1 MARAGRKV
9 EDTPPSPG
17 LEEGHAVEPPD
28 GIAHAQSAVKIH
40 EVDAIA
46 QQHVLAVID
55 HLARSGMLVRRSP
68 STQIAPLLQ
77 QSNLVAGLRQCA
89 RGRQTCQS
97 TAHYSY
103 VQAHT
108 PCASVLKRP
117 HPNMLSFSYAGTPIR
132 AEKTSKL
139 RCSMWRNKR

>member
-1 MARAGRKV
+1 M
-9 EDTPPSPG
+9 
-17 LEEGHAVEPPD
+17 
-28 GIAHAQSAVKIH
+28 
-40 EVDAIA
+40 
-46 QQHVLAVID
+46 LAVID
-55 HLARSGMLVRRSP
+55 HLAGSGMLVRRSP
-68 STQIAPLLQ
+68 ATQIASLLQ
-77 QSNLVAGLRQCA
+77 QSDLVAGISQGA

-97 TAHYSY
+97 TANHSY

-139 RCSMWRNKR
+139 RCSMCRNKR